1 MITAIVNSLTN
12 HVYALLDMLTGWFTS
27 APAPM
32 VDGIVGGIAL
42 IVLCVALIV
51 ATGGDLG
58 SHRRSIRLA
67 LTDNAKLSAHAKPRH
82 RSVHDCNDH
91 EPYDK
96 LQPLADDRVVA
107 FVPLDAQEHGV
118 HVGAHERWSPAEEVK
133 ATDAPAA
140 QAQAREVEWLAFLSD
155 GRAKHAELTAD
166 IQWAELDWTA
176 VNEAMAPAERWHE
189 EHGQHC
195 ACCHVGIGVVWAE
208 WRTGENTIEISRDQ
222 LAAAGVR

>member
-12 HVYALLDMLTGWFTS
+12 HVYALFNAIFGWLTGT
-27 APAPM
+27 PTPLDD
-32 VDGIVGGIAL
+32 VIIGGVSL
-42 IVLCVALIV
+42 IVLCVALIA

-58 SHRRSIRLA
+58 SHRRTIRLA
-67 LTDNAKLSAHAKPRH
+67 LTDNAKLSTHPKHAAAPA
-82 RSVHDCNDH
+82 
-91 EPYDK
+91 
-96 LQPLADDRVVA
+96 QPLADDRVIA

-133 ATDAPAA
+133 ATDAPEAE
-140 QAQAREVEWLAFLSD
+140 AQAREVEWLAFLSD

-166 IQWAELDWTA
+166 LQWAELDWTA
-176 VNEAMAPAERWHE
+176 VDAAMAPAERWHE

>member
-1 MITAIVNSLTN
+1 MITAIVNSFTN

-32 VDGIVGGIAL
+32 VDGIVGGVAL
-42 IVLCVALIV
+42 IVLCGALIV

-67 LTDNAKLSAHAKPRH
+67 LTDNAKLSARPKHAAAPA
-82 RSVHDCNDH
+82 
-91 EPYDK
+91 
-96 LQPLADDRVVA
+96 QPLADDRVVA